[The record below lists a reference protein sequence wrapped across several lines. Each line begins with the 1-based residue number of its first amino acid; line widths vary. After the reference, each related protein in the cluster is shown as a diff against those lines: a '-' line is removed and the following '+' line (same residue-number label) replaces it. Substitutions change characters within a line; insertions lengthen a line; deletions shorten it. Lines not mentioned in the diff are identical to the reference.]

1 MINQNPDSWKE
12 ELGLDCKKSP
22 QELKEILGWQPKP
35 KKAISFFFARSKDLF
50 TGSNKFVSLSVLKT
64 AVKK

>member
-1 MINQNPDSWKE
+1 LWKE

-22 QELKEILGWQPKP
+22 QELKEILSWGSKT
-35 KKAISFFFARSKDLF
+35 KKSASFFFARSKDLL

-64 AVKK
+64 ASKK